1 MKFKPTFDD
10 CEKRIALSGYENGWV
25 SVVEYAEHNP
35 RYRVVNPNGYVYVR
49 NGKLDQS
56 IYRNGLA
63 NSPRYHQSLRE
74 YIRNEHSEHEAY
86 GQRPIRVIGRP
97 LYPRGPRGRSS

>member
-1 MKFKPTFDD
+1 MKFKPSFDD
-10 CEKRIALSGYENGWV
+10 CEKRIALSGYGYENGWV

-35 RYRVVNPNGYVYVR
+35 GYRVVNPNGYVYLR

-74 YIRNEHSEHEAY
+74 YIRHEQEEY
-86 GQRPIRVIGRP
+86 GQQPIRVINRP
-97 LYPRGPRGRSS
+97 LYPRGPRR